1 MGIAPK
7 ATERWFI
14 LGTAPPGSQGLY
26 CRFVIAI
33 SPARLRARL
42 EALARFGA
50 LPGGGVTRPCWS
62 PPHEAARAWL
72 LGELRAASLQ
82 AWVDPAGNVFG
93 ATGPPGLGA
102 DRPVV
107 LTGSHIDTVPEGG
120 ILDGALGVLA
130 GLECLEA
137 LREAGAAPRL
147 PLAVAAW
154 SDEEGR
160 YGSLFGSRAF
170 TGRLDEERIP
180 DLAAVDGVE
189 GTHFAVW
196 APNAKRVSVIGDF
209 NGWNPDANVME
220 CRPEVGVW
228 ECFVPGLGQGVLYK
242 YRVVSHHNGYE
253 ADKADPYG
261 FAAEIRPQT
270 ASKVAILYFSSL
282 GLKALLFCTDK
293 NF

>member
-107 LTGSHIDTVPEGG
+107 LTGRRV
-120 ILDGALGVLA
+120 
-130 GLECLEA
+130 
-137 LREAGAAPRL
+137 
-147 PLAVAAW
+147 
-154 SDEEGR
+154 
-160 YGSLFGSRAF
+160 
-170 TGRLDEERIP
+170 RLDDRGEW
-180 DLAAVDGVE
+180 LTV
-189 GTHFAVW
+189 
-196 APNAKRVSVIGDF
+196 
-209 NGWNPDANVME
+209 
-220 CRPEVGVW
+220 VGVVA
-228 ECFVPGLGQGVLYK
+228 EHGHVRPGHDAGMEETGHAELLGWCG
-242 YRVVSHHNGYE
+242 RVGSAPGT
-253 ADKADPYG
+253 DPLPWG
-261 FAAEIRPQT
+261 T
-270 ASKVAILYFSSL
+270 
-282 GLKALLFCTDK
+282 
-293 NF
+293 